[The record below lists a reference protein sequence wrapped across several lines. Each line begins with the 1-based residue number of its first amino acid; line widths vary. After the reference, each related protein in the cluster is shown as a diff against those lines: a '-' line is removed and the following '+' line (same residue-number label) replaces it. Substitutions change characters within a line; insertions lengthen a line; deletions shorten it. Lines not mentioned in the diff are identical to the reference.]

1 MDKKIEAKELESLQ
15 GLNAEFNTI
24 KTQLGDLSLQKH
36 GLCLKIE
43 EIKSSFAILESELS
57 EKYGKDVVINLETG
71 EFKDKEKLE
80 KNGKDK

>member
-1 MDKKIEAKELESLQ
+1 MDKKIESKELESLQ

-36 GLCLKIE
+36 GLCLKVE
-43 EIKSSFAILESELS
+43 EIKTKFQLLENELT

-71 EFKDKEKLE
+71 EVKDKEKLE

>member
-1 MDKKIEAKELESLQ
+1 MDKKIESKELESLQ

-36 GLCLKIE
+36 GLCLKVE
-43 EIKSSFAILESELS
+43 EIKTKFQLLENELT

-71 EFKDKEKLE
+71 EVKEKEKLE
-80 KNGKDK
+80 ENGKDK